1 MMNVLRSAALA
12 FSSFSKIPM
21 PRVEWHEKNM
31 RYMMCFFPAVGLAQ
45 GAFLA
50 GWFAFCQAVG
60 VGPVLFGAGVALVP
74 VLVTGGIHL
83 DGFCDVVDAQ
93 SSHASSERKREILK
107 DPHAGA
113 FASIAVAAY
122 LIAYT
127 ALATE
132 LKTGWVV
139 AALLV
144 CMHVASR
151 CMSAIATLTYPTS
164 SSRGM
169 LSMFHESGNGV
180 RVLVVIAIEFACCA
194 AVMIWLSA
202 PVAAAMLGSGLL
214 LLALLYPFARTQFG
228 GMSGDLAGFFLQV
241 AEIAML
247 AVLVLVGK
255 AVGL

>member
-1 MMNVLRSAALA
+1 MMGVLRSAALA

-21 PRVEWHEKNM
+21 PRVEWREENM
-31 RYMMCFFPAVGLAQ
+31 RYMMCFFPLIGLVI
-45 GAFLA
+45 GALLA
-50 GWFAFCQAVG
+50 AWTALARALGFDS
-60 VGPVLFGAGVALVP
+60 VLFGAGVALVP

-93 SSHASSERKREILK
+93 SSHAGPERKREILK

-122 LIAYT
+122 LVAYA

-132 LKTGWVV
+132 LGANWTTV
-139 AALLV
+139 ALLA

-151 CMSAIATLTYPTS
+151 CMSGIATLAYPTS
-164 SSRGM
+164 AAKGM
-169 LSMFHESGNGV
+169 LSMFHESGGGACK
-180 RVLVVIAIEFACCA
+180 LVVLAVELACCA
-194 AVMIWLSA
+194 GAMAWLSA
-202 PVAAAMLGSGLL
+202 PAAASMLGAGLL
-214 LLALLYPFARTQFG
+214 CLAALHPFARTQFG

-247 AVLVLVGK
+247 AALVVAGK